1 MSKARKALKKLQ
13 KAADKF
19 EQAIWEMDDAVE
31 LDTVGLSEWVES
43 IGEVM
48 YDIGADIDA
57 AEEDEE
63 DED

>member
-19 EQAIWEMDDAVE
+19 EQAIWEMDEAVD
-31 LDTVGLSEWVES
+31 LDTVGLDGWVEHNN
-43 IGEVM
+43 EVM

-57 AEEDEE
+57 AEEEEE
-63 DED
+63 DDD